1 MGKILIYTISSP
13 SLKGRSKMKCGI
25 YKITNKLTKHSYI
38 GQSIDIRTRY
48 NSRERKYQVYKLYQ
62 DRIGKSGFNK
72 I

>member
-1 MGKILIYTISSP
+1 
-13 SLKGRSKMKCGI
+13 MKCGI
-25 YKITNKLTKHSYI
+25 YKITNKLTKRSYI